1 LNALSP
7 PRAHSIAAISD
18 PRPHAVI
25 IGSGFGGLAAAIRLG
40 ARGWRVTVLE
50 HLAEPGGR
58 ASVFRQDG
66 FTFDA
71 GPTIITA
78 PFLLEELWALAGRNL
93 ADDIVLHAVS
103 PFYRIHFNDGSQF
116 DCSGDAEA
124 MRAEVRRLAP
134 DDLQGYEDF
143 IRLSEEIY
151 KIGFEKLAHKPF
163 GSWVDMVRILPDLLR
178 LSGYRSVSGLV
189 GQKIRDKR
197 LRIALGFH
205 PLLVGG
211 NPLNTSAIY
220 CLILHLERK
229 FGVHFPAGGTGA
241 LVRGMARLIEGQG
254 NVLRTNATVGKI
266 LVKDDTAT
274 GVQLADGEII
284 PADIVV
290 SNACAA
296 ATYQQLLGGRKRRR
310 WTDKKI
316 ARAKF
321 SMGLFVWYF
330 GTDRKFETLP
340 HHTILLGPRHDDL
353 LRDIFDAKILAPDFS
368 LYLHRPTA
376 TDPTLAPPG
385 CDAFYVL
392 SPVPNLQ
399 RAVDWTAKA
408 EPYRQA
414 IEARLND
421 SVLPGLTGAIVTSK
435 IFTPQDFQQQYRSTH
450 GAGFGFAPRLLQSAW
465 FRPHNKSEEVE
476 NLFLVGAG
484 THPGAGVPGVLSSA
498 RVLDEVVPD
507 AKIFAR

>member
-1 LNALSP
+1 MNALSP
-7 PRAHSIAAISD
+7 PNAQASAALSD
-18 PRPHAVI
+18 PRPHAIV
-25 IGSGFGGLAAAIRLG
+25 IGSGFGGLASAIRLG
-40 ARGWRVTVLE
+40 ARGYRVTVLE
-50 HLAEPGGR
+50 HLPAPGGR

-78 PFLLEELWALAGRNL
+78 PFLLEDLWALAGRRL
-93 ADDIVLHAVS
+93 ADDITLHSIS
-103 PFYRIHFNDGSQF
+103 PFYRLAFNDGTIF
-116 DCSGDAEA
+116 DCSGDAAA
-124 MRAEVRRLAP
+124 MRAQVARLAP
-134 DDLQGYEDF
+134 ADLAGYEKF
-143 IRLSEEIY
+143 VGLSEQIY
-151 KIGFEKLAHKPF
+151 KIGFEQLAHKAF
-163 GSWVDMVRILPDLLR
+163 GSWTDMLRILPDLVR

-189 GQKIRDKR
+189 NKYIRDPR
-197 LRIALGFH
+197 LRIALSFH

-211 NPLNTSAIY
+211 NPLNTSGIY

-241 LVRGMARLIEGQG
+241 LVTGMVRLIEGQG
-254 NVLRTNATVGKI
+254 NAVRTSATVSRI
-266 LVKDDTAT
+266 RVEKDKAV
-274 GVQLADGEII
+274 GVQLANGENLD
-284 PADIVV
+284 ADIVI

-296 ATYQQLLGGRKRRR
+296 HTYQHLLGGKRRR
-310 WTDKKI
+310 WTDRKI

-330 GTDRKFETLP
+330 GTNRRFEDVP
-340 HHTILLGPRHDDL
+340 HHTILLGPRHDPL
-353 LRDIFDAKILAPDFS
+353 LRDIFDRKILAEDFS

-385 CDAFYVL
+385 CDGFYVL

-399 RAVDWTAKA
+399 GDTDWSRAA
-408 EPYRQA
+408 EPYRKA
-414 IEARLND
+414 IEQCLND
-421 SVLPGLTGAIVTSK
+421 GMLKGLTGSIVTSK
-435 IFTPQDFQQQYRSTH
+435 IFTPADFATQYLSTH
-450 GAGFGFAPRLLQSAW
+450 GAGFGLAPRLTQSAW

-507 AKIFAR
+507 AETIRR